1 MRRRLLFIT
10 LTVFIL
16 LGTALSAKTFRYG
29 QVKSMPLSVEKDY
42 YIWRFLNQR
51 STTASQAKAIIGDAK
66 YINKKLRVA
75 YKKKTGLN
83 AKQTKRKPEPQRK
96 KIDWKAK
103 SNANKSFNYG
113 IKMVEKNQLGKAA
126 QHFNAAYKQYVDRW
140 EKDKALFW
148 LYMVTKNKSYLSK
161 LKKSYHINM
170 YTLLAAD
177 LTESQY
183 PRSIITPS
191 ISKESVYG
199 INEKDPIHWAKI
211 KARMNLPSTDLED
224 LADTC
229 ESKATVG
236 MHTYLKAKACN
247 YKKSYFPKPYRRL
260 MRRYSKE
267 RQAIIYAIARQES
280 RFVPASVSRSF
291 ALGMMQ
297 FMPFLID
304 HVAKQRGEHIDYD
317 DIFNPRKAIQYADHH
332 LNYLEKWL
340 YHPLFV
346 AYAYNGGIG
355 FTKRLIKK
363 NNYFRKGAFE
373 PYLSMEKMTNVEA
386 REYGK
391 RVLTNY
397 VIYLNKL
404 GKPTRL
410 LPYINQLTIP
420 SKTDRFRKQLISET
434 LLF

>member
-1 MRRRLLFIT
+1 MRKKLLFIT
-10 LTVFIL
+10 LTVLMF
-16 LGTALSAKTFRYG
+16 LGTGLSAKTFKYS

-42 YIWRFLNQR
+42 YIWRFLSQK

-66 YINKKLRVA
+66 YINEKLRVA

-83 AKQTKRKPEPQRK
+83 AKQTKRKPGPQRSK
-96 KIDWKAK
+96 TDWKAK
-103 SNANKSFNYG
+103 SNANKFFNYG

-126 QHFNAAYKQYVDRW
+126 RYFNAAYRQYVDRW
-140 EKDKALFW
+140 EKDKSLFW

-177 LTESQY
+177 MTKAQY
-183 PRSIITPS
+183 PKSIVTPS

-247 YKKSYFPKPYRRL
+247 YKKSYFPMPYRRL
-260 MRRYSKE
+260 MRKYSKE
-267 RQAIIYAIARQES
+267 RQALIYAIARQES
-280 RFVPASVSRSF
+280 RFIPASVSRSF

-332 LNYLEKWL
+332 LDYLEEWL
-340 YHPLFV
+340 YHPLFI

-355 FTKRLIKK
+355 FTKRLIKN

-373 PYLSMEKMTNVEA
+373 PYLSMEKMTNIEA

-410 LPYINQLTIP
+410 LPYIDQLTTP
-420 SKTDRFRKQLISET
+420 SKTDRFRK
-434 LLF
+434 